1 MAILFDIIF
10 RVLGGLGIFIYG
22 MQTMSNTLQEISGD
36 RLRKLISTITH
47 NKFLSI
53 FLGLIVT
60 AIIQSSSV
68 TTVMVV
74 GFVNAALMTL
84 KQAIGIIL
92 GANIGSTVTGWIL
105 VLKIGKY
112 GLPMAGIGALA
123 FTFSRS
129 EKRRKRAVLFMG
141 FGMIFFGLEL
151 MKNGMTPLRE
161 IPYFLDLFRKF
172 EASSIPGVIL
182 SALTGAVLTA
192 VLQSS
197 AATVGITMALASQG
211 LIHYKTAV
219 ALVLGE
225 NIGTTITAY
234 LASIGTSSN
243 AKKAAYAHIFIK
255 VIGVSIVIPF
265 FTHYVSFVNKLVSL
279 NNISKYIAVSHTIF
293 NLANALIFFPFIKH
307 LMKFLDLIVKERGV
321 GENLNLESK
330 MVKAPFIVLEKSK
343 MQILV
348 MDKKFK
354 LSLENF
360 KILIIDE
367 KNDIKLLDEI
377 FNIEKQLDTLKDE
390 ITKTLTEFLEYN
402 NSHKHISEIR
412 QMLSISDVYES
423 FGDYGAGMAKLY
435 LKLKNNSLELSS
447 IQKSEIHKVH
457 ELVTTSLN
465 RVSELIKNP
474 DIVKINEAKKMPI
487 QLNDN
492 LMRERNLK
500 GKSLSYSIY
509 VDILA
514 KYRRI
519 NRHIIYILELLEEEE
534 NMKVNLQS

>member
-1 MAILFDIIF
+1 
-10 RVLGGLGIFIYG
+10 
-22 MQTMSNTLQEISGD
+22 
-36 RLRKLISTITH
+36 
-47 NKFLSI
+47 
-53 FLGLIVT
+53 
-60 AIIQSSSV
+60 
-68 TTVMVV
+68 
-74 GFVNAALMTL
+74 
-84 KQAIGIIL
+84 
-92 GANIGSTVTGWIL
+92 
-105 VLKIGKY
+105 
-112 GLPMAGIGALA
+112 
-123 FTFSRS
+123 
-129 EKRRKRAVLFMG
+129 
-141 FGMIFFGLEL
+141 
-151 MKNGMTPLRE
+151 
-161 IPYFLDLFRKF
+161 
-172 EASSIPGVIL
+172 
-182 SALTGAVLTA
+182 
-192 VLQSS
+192 
-197 AATVGITMALASQG
+197 
-211 LIHYKTAV
+211 
-219 ALVLGE
+219 
-225 NIGTTITAY
+225 
-234 LASIGTSSN
+234 
-243 AKKAAYAHIFIK
+243 
-255 VIGVSIVIPF
+255 
-265 FTHYVSFVNKLVSL
+265 
-279 NNISKYIAVSHTIF
+279 
-293 NLANALIFFPFIKH
+293 
-307 LMKFLDLIVKERGV
+307 MKFLDLIVKERGV

>member
-22 MQTMSNTLQEISGD
+22 MQAMSNTLQEISGD

-84 KQAIGIIL
+84 KQAISIIL

-112 GLPMAGIGALA
+112 GLPLAGIGALV

-129 EKRRKRAVLFMG
+129 EKRRKKAVLLMG

-161 IPYFLDLFRKF
+161 MPYFLDLFQKF
-172 EASSIPGVIL
+172 EATSIPGVIF

-265 FTHYVSFVNKLVSL
+265 FTHYVAFVNKLVSL

-307 LMKFLDLIVKERGV
+307 LMKFLDLIVKEREA

-330 MVKAPFIVLEKSK
+330 MVKAPFIVLEKCK

-360 KILIIDE
+360 KALIIDG
-367 KNDIKLLDEI
+367 KNNIKLLDEI

-447 IQKSEIHKVH
+447 IQKSEIHTVH
-457 ELVTTSLN
+457 ELVMTSLN

-474 DIVKINEAKKMPI
+474 DILKINEAKKMPV

-492 LMRERNLK
+492 LMLERKLK

-534 NMKVNLQS
+534 NMKLKLQS